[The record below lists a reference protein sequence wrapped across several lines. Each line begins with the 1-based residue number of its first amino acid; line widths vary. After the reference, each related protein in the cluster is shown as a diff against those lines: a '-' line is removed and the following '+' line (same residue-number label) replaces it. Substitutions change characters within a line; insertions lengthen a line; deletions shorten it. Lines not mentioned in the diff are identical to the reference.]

1 MKLIGIKRA
10 LLLAVLLAI
19 NLAIAGLFFFVIE
32 PMRANATSQLAAVEG
47 QISGL
52 QSKIQNVKRE
62 LEDFQRNLPKYEQ
75 LKQAGFFNN
84 QDRFDL
90 MRHLDDVRLKNDMR
104 GFPFDVTEIK
114 EIPNK
119 DAAASKSR
127 LIMSRINI
135 KDVPVLV
142 DNDFYQFVDVMEQV
156 FPSHV
161 RLQSFTISRVPR
173 FDATFLADIRS
184 KKKNGAVTA
193 TAEFDWLTIVPA
205 PAEEKKPGKG
215 WGGKK

>member
-10 LLLAVLLAI
+10 LLLAILLAI

-32 PMRANATSQLAAVEG
+32 PMRANASTQLTTVEG

-62 LEDFQRNLPKYEQ
+62 LEDFKRNLPKYEE
-75 LKQAGFFNN
+75 LKTAGFFNG

-90 MRHLDDVRLKNDMR
+90 MRHLDDVRVKSNMQ

-119 DAAASKSR
+119 DAATSKSR
-127 LIMSRINI
+127 LIMSRITI
-135 KDVPVLV
+135 KEVPVLV
-142 DNDFYQFVDVMEQV
+142 DNDFYQFVDTMEQT
-156 FPSHV
+156 FPAHV
-161 RLQSFTISRVPR
+161 RLQSFTLARASR
-173 FDATFLADIRS
+173 FDAEYLKQIRA
-184 KKKNGAVTA
+184 KKKAGAVEA
-193 TAEFDWLTIVPA
+193 KAEFDWLTIVPA
-205 PAEEKKPGKG
+205 AEDDKSKG